1 VLLEFWWSIL
11 SSFASQK
18 SFYHRLFDFFGKDN
32 QEHQEKMLRIF
43 INKLRVSQTK
53 INRGHNMDFG
63 GMEKALLIGF
73 FFLLRHI
80 SVFGSI
86 EAGEKQNKGS
96 KHQ

>member
-1 VLLEFWWSIL
+1 
-11 SSFASQK
+11 
-18 SFYHRLFDFFGKDN
+18 
-32 QEHQEKMLRIF
+32 
-43 INKLRVSQTK
+43 
-53 INRGHNMDFG
+53 MDFG

-86 EAGEKQNKGS
+86 EAGEKQKKGS